1 MPASDPQRFTE
12 TIYIDVTLSA
22 SVPVEVEPGKDNDDY
37 VQHQIHDKVK
47 QDSARL
53 YYLENLEVE
62 EYES

>member
-1 MPASDPQRFTE
+1 MPATDPERHTVARNVK
-12 TIYIDVTLSA
+12 VTLTA
-22 SVPVEVEPGKDNDDY
+22 SVPVEVEPGRDNSDY

-62 EYES
+62 EYEN